1 MLSQLNTIFWIKLFF
16 IYIFLSSSVLAE
28 SIEKPF
34 LWKIEG
40 SEPSYLFGTIHLPD
54 PRVTTFHPSVEK
66 AFGKSDYVYTEI
78 PLDKKDMLT
87 QVSYLMLE
95 GDTTILDLVPAE
107 LLSRVEHQLQKINPA
122 LTIEPFLK
130 FKIWALATSL
140 PLLEQQLNN
149 SGAVPLD
156 AQIYQR
162 AQAEGKGVGG
172 LETMQEQM
180 HYFDSLTQDEEV
192 KMLRDTVEF
201 MEQAETAGTPIAE
214 EFVTFYMQG
223 DIDAFSK
230 LMVKYV
236 KEDEFS
242 KEFMQKILHNRNY
255 ILADRIA
262 AKLKNDL
269 NNTYFFAVGA
279 GHFGGETGIQN
290 LLREKG
296 IEVVRIE

>member
-1 MLSQLNTIFWIKLFF
+1 MLSQLNIIFWIK
-16 IYIFLSSSVLAE
+16 IYCVYIFLSSTVLAE

-34 LWKIEG
+34 LWEIEG
-40 SEPSYLFGTIHLPD
+40 SKPSYLFGTIHLPD
-54 PRVTTFHPSVEK
+54 PRVTTFHPSVEE
-66 AFGKSDYVYTEI
+66 AFNKSDYVYTEI
-78 PLDKKDMLT
+78 PLDTKDLLT
-87 QVSYLMLE
+87 QVSYLMLD
-95 GDTTILDLVPAE
+95 GDTTLVDIVPAG
-107 LLSRVEHQLQKINPA
+107 LLLRAENQLQKINPA

-149 SGAVPLD
+149 SGAVSLD
-156 AQIYQR
+156 AEIYQR

-180 HYFDSLTQDEEV
+180 HYFDSLSQDDEL
-192 KMLRDTVEF
+192 KMLGDTVEF
-201 MEQAETAGTPIAE
+201 MEQAEASGTPISE
-214 EFVTFYMQG
+214 EFITFYMQG

-242 KEFMQKILHNRNY
+242 KGFMKKILHNRNY
-255 ILADRIA
+255 LLADRIA
-262 AKLKNDL
+262 AKIKNDPSS
-269 NNTYFFAVGA
+269 TYFFAVGA
-279 GHFGGETGIQN
+279 GHFGSETGIQK

-296 IEVVRIE
+296 IAVARVE

>member
-1 MLSQLNTIFWIKLFF
+1 MSKLQIIFSAKLFF
-16 IYIFLSSSVLAE
+16 IYILLSSTVLAE

-40 SEPSYLFGTIHLPD
+40 SKPSYLFGTIHLPD
-54 PRVTTFHPSVEK
+54 PRVTTFHPTVEK
-66 AFGKSDYVYTEI
+66 AFSKSDYVYTEI
-78 PLDKKDMLT
+78 PLDTKDMLT

-95 GDTTILDLVPAE
+95 GDTTLVDVVPSDLLLRAE
-107 LLSRVEHQLQKINPA
+107 NQLQNINPA

-162 AQAEGKGVGG
+162 AQVEGKGVGG

-180 HYFDSLTQDEEV
+180 HYFDSLTQDEEL

-201 MEQAETAGTPIAE
+201 MEQAETTGTPISE

-242 KEFMQKILHNRNY
+242 KEFMKKILHNRNY
-255 ILADRIA
+255 LLTDRIA
-262 AKLKNDL
+262 AKLKNDPTS
-269 NNTYFFAVGA
+269 TYFFAIGA
-279 GHFGGETGIQN
+279 GHFGGETGIQK

-296 IEVVRIE
+296 IEVVRVE